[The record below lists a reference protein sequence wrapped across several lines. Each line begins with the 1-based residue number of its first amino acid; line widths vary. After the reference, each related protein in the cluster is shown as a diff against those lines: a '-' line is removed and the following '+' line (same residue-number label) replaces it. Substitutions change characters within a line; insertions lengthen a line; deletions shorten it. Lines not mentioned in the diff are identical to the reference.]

1 MRAAFA
7 MTPGIQFQMF
17 TPTQLEELESLV
29 SIDTN
34 ASLTDFRA
42 ASDNDLA
49 NIHILLTGWG
59 ASHLDDEALSR
70 MPSLTAV
77 IHTAGTVKAHLS
89 PAVWNRGIL
98 VTTAAE
104 ANAVPVAEF
113 AIAMILLAGK
123 NTFVVAHDDNDRTER
138 VNLTTAYPGIGNY
151 RSTVGIIGASR
162 IGRRV
167 LDLLNSF
174 DLEVLVFDPFL
185 SADDAVALG
194 ARLVDLPTLLG
205 SSRVISLHAPYTPST
220 QGMVTASHLALIRDG
235 ATIINTA
242 RPGIIDDAALEAELV
257 SGRLNGILD
266 VTAPEPLPAGHVL
279 RQLPN
284 VFLTPHLAGA
294 QGTELTRLGESA
306 LEEVRRVIAGV
317 PAAHPVSLEQLASMA

>member
-1 MRAAFA
+1 
-7 MTPGIQFQMF
+7 MTPGTQFQMF
-17 TPTQLEELESLV
+17 TPVQLEELTSLI
-29 SIDTN
+29 SIDTS
-34 ASLTDFRA
+34 ASITDFQ
-42 ASDNDLA
+42 ASRDEDLA
-49 NIHILLTGWG
+49 DIEMLLTGWG
-59 ASHLDDEALSR
+59 APRLDDETLSR

-77 IHTAGTVKAHLS
+77 IHTAGSVKSHCS

-98 VTTAAE
+98 VTTAAD

-113 AIAMILLAGK
+113 ALAMILLAGK
-123 NTFVVAHDDNDRTER
+123 NTFVVAHDDAERAER

-167 LDLLNSF
+167 LDLLKPF
-174 DLEVLVFDPFL
+174 DLDVLVYDPFL
-185 SADDAVALG
+185 SPDDAAAIG

-220 QGMVTASHLALIRDG
+220 RGMVTASHLALIADG

-242 RPGIIDDAALEAELV
+242 RAGIIDDAALEAELV
-257 SGRLNGILD
+257 SRRLNGILD

-306 LEEVRRVIAGV
+306 LEEVRRVVAGS
-317 PAAHPVSLEQLASMA
+317 PPAHPVSLEQLASMA